1 MTTTQLEE
9 PAITR
14 EALAGPGRI
23 EVTNAGGDQ
32 YLITVREH
40 VVLVDQ
46 PVTDG
51 GDDAAS
57 TPVELMVGALAS
69 CVAYYA
75 GRYLRRLGL
84 EPDSLRVRAD
94 FSMAADGPARVRDV
108 SIAIEAPG
116 LPADRRKA
124 LLAVASHCT
133 VHNTLREPPAV
144 AVTLK

>member
-1 MTTTQLEE
+1 MTTTQLEN
-9 PAITR
+9 PAFAR
-14 EALAGPGRI
+14 EALAGRRRI

-32 YLITVREH
+32 YLITAREH

-69 CVAYYA
+69 CVAFYA
-75 GRYLRRLGL
+75 GRYLRRHGL

-94 FSMAADGPARVRDV
+94 FTMAAEGPSRVRDV

-116 LPADRRKA
+116 LPPDCRKM

-133 VHNTLREPPAV
+133 VHNTLREPPTV

>member
-1 MTTTQLEE
+1 MTTNRLGN
-9 PAITR
+9 PAIQR
-14 EALAGPGRI
+14 DALTGHGRV
-23 EVTNAGGDQ
+23 EVTSAGGDQ
-32 YLITVREH
+32 YLITAREH

-69 CVAYYA
+69 CVAFYA
-75 GRYLRRLGL
+75 GRYLRRHGL

-94 FSMAADGPARVRDV
+94 FIMAAEGPPRVRDV
-108 SIAIEAPG
+108 SIAVEAPG
-116 LPADRRKA
+116 LPPERRKA
-124 LLAVASHCT
+124 LLAVVSHCT

-144 AVTLK
+144 TISLK